1 MQRCQQLIV
10 TARGAAVCGKPARY
24 YLAPAG
30 AGGMACCLECY
41 QARQAQRATLPAAA

>member
-10 TARGAAVCGKPARY
+10 TAQGAVVCGQPARY

-30 AGGMACCLECY
+30 AGGMACCLACY
-41 QARQAQRATLPAAA
+41 QARQAQRSLPQAA